1 VGHLE
6 RVDAME
12 QLLASYPG
20 LFLTGSAYRGVG
32 VPDCIHQGGLTAER
46 IMAALTPVI

>member
-1 VGHLE
+1 VGHRE

-12 QLLASYPG
+12 QLLASYPS

-32 VPDCIHQGGLTAER
+32 IPDCIHQGVLTAEH
-46 IMAALTPVI
+46 IMAALTPVV